1 MNTRRNVL
9 RLFGAAPLAVK
20 AASDKAIAELSGIE
34 ANGLGDTNA
43 PALTSQD
50 PTKLSDHIKLF
61 GIPEIF
67 IEEARKLSETVYA
80 LDPDI
85 ACKKTW
91 SMNVK
96 IITQKQ
102 RNYEKL
108 LKDYSTR
115 GEFARK
121 MKLWEKLTGIK
132 FGW

>member
-1 MNTRRNVL
+1 MDRRKVL
-9 RLFGAAPLAVK
+9 SLFSTAPLAVK

-34 ANGLGDTNA
+34 ANGLGDSNV
-43 PALTSQD
+43 PAHTSQD

-67 IEEARKLSETVYA
+67 IEEARKDSETVYT

-96 IITQKQ
+96 IITQRQ
-102 RNYEKL
+102 RNYEKA
-108 LKDYSTR
+108 LKGYSTR

-121 MKLWEKLTGIK
+121 IKLWEKLTGIK
-132 FGW
+132 FSW

>member
-1 MNTRRNVL
+1 M
-9 RLFGAAPLAVK
+9 FGSAPLAVK

-34 ANGLGDTNA
+34 ANGLGGMDVG
-43 PALTSQD
+43 PPDSQD
-50 PTKLSDHIKLF
+50 PAKLSDHIKLF
-61 GIPEIF
+61 GFPEIVL
-67 IEEARKLSETVYA
+67 EEARRKADYTYS

-91 SMNVK
+91 SLNVK
-96 IITQKQ
+96 IITQRQ
-102 RNYEKL
+102 RNYEKA

-121 MKLWEKLTGIK
+121 VKLWEKLTGIK